1 MADAGQG
8 TGEEGEAGR
17 LEQRLERGAQL
28 GWREACVV
36 PHQWLVLGRDL
47 LGAGGGGSGQ
57 PGEGGLGGAGLGGG
71 GLFSCFRDGVSRT

>member
-1 MADAGQG
+1 LADAGQG

-36 PHQWLVLGRDL
+36 PHQWLVLGGAL
-47 LGAGGGGSGQ
+47 LEEAKPHTLWRPRNKSQ
-57 PGEGGLGGAGLGGG
+57 RVPGD
-71 GLFSCFRDGVSRT
+71 R